1 MIDVDRVAT
10 DLPRTIVVSP
20 PAQRAET
27 ANVARAVF
35 LIAFWSVVV
44 IHLVDRSRAR
54 AGAAE
59 APDPP
64 FVARFQALDPT
75 AQRTYRALS
84 EGLVEAER
92 ARERGGT
99 WPSAATLAGELIPPF
114 APDPL
119 DRAGYRWT
127 SFVDGRVVNYVGVPA
142 DTSTARTFVA
152 IIVEPD
158 PGQVDPAVT
167 ADELHHDVG
176 GVIVHV
182 GTFIGSGPG
191 PTAAQPSVNF
201 NEGWQQILVGPS
213 SVIGR

>member
-1 MIDVDRVAT
+1 MPT
-10 DLPRTIVVSP
+10 DPPRAIVVSP
-20 PAQRAET
+20 PGRRVET
-27 ANVARAVF
+27 ANVVRAVF

-44 IHLVDRSRAR
+44 IHLLARSR
-54 AGAAE
+54 AGAAPE

-75 AQRTYRALS
+75 AQRTYRALQ

-92 ARERGGT
+92 WRTRRGA
-99 WPSAATLAGELIPPF
+99 WPTAATLADELIPPF

-142 DTSTARTFVA
+142 DTASALTFVA
-152 IIVEPD
+152 IIVEPE
-158 PGQVDPAVT
+158 PGQTDPAVT
-167 ADELHHDVG
+167 VDEVHRDVG
-176 GVIVHV
+176 GVIVHLA
-182 GTFIGSGPG
+182 TFIGSGAG
-191 PTAAQPSVNF
+191 PKAAQPSVNF
-201 NEGWQQILVGPS
+201 NDGWKQILVGPS